1 MKKIKRIQQ
10 TTLTLLC
17 ILLIQSALHAAPLP
31 RRHPAPRITVP
42 PAPPATITVT
52 SPDNS
57 TACEISASNNG
68 RLMYKVSYNQR
79 PAIRW
84 SPLGLRVNGVS
95 LYEHTIIQGV
105 TRKEFNE
112 HTYWPL
118 GESDTLINHCRQ
130 TTITCRSGN
139 ITWKVIARAYNGSI
153 AFRYEVK
160 GSGSVQ
166 REYTAFYFTGP
177 YTLYQYNQESVFTPT
192 ALDTCKHT
200 CDLPATFAPGD
211 DHVPGSQNYIHIGE
225 ADNATYTKAE
235 LQKSEEPNS
244 VAIVFPHDTAVLF
257 KGHLIS
263 PWRTISM
270 SRTAIGL
277 HRCSQL
283 NLVLSGPTPG
293 QNPVVSAASAP
304 GLPSGN
310 SLPSW
315 LKPGKL
321 IRAQLTTEAG
331 LDCIDFAAAHNFQY
345 IMYDAG
351 WYGAE
356 FRTISNPTQP
366 IPAIDM
372 PRVIAYGKS
381 KGIGVILYVNY
392 VGLRHWLDTIL
403 PLYKQWGV
411 AGLKFGFV
419 DGLTQDGLTWLSTAM
434 QKVYDH
440 GFILDI
446 HDNYKPTGLSRRFP
460 QLLTQEGIRGD
471 ENSPDAFHTTMLP
484 FTRFLA
490 GPADFTFCYP
500 NATNSYSKNLKVS
513 KAQQLALT
521 VIYFSPLQSIFW
533 YGKPKEY
540 TDEKEIAFFK
550 YVPTVWN
557 ETHYLAGQP
566 GKYIS
571 VARRNGNTWFIGN
584 AAGPEDWND
593 TLKLN
598 FLQPGRNYTAT
609 AYQDDPNGSIQERT
623 FAIKKGDLL
632 PIAIKAAGGQAI
644 IIRPSSR

>member
-1 MKKIKRIQQ
+1 MEKNKSIFI
-10 TTLTLLC
+10 LLG
-17 ILLIQSALHAAPLP
+17 ILLIHVTLYAAP
-31 RRHPAPRITVP
+31 APLSTVK
-42 PAPPATITVT
+42 VT

-57 TACEISASNNG
+57 TTCEISTANSG
-68 RLMYKVSYNQR
+68 RLMYKVSYRQQ
-79 PAIRW
+79 PITRW

-105 TRKEFNE
+105 ARKEFNE

-118 GESDTLINHCRQ
+118 GESDTLVNHCRQ
-130 TTITCRSGN
+130 VTITCRSGN
-139 ITWKVIARAYNGSI
+139 TSWKVIARAYDGSI

-166 REYTAFYFTGP
+166 KEHTAFYFTGP
-177 YTLYQYNQESVFTPT
+177 YTLYQYRQESVFTPT
-192 ALDTCKHT
+192 ALDTFTRT
-200 CDLPATFAPGD
+200 CDLPTTFAGNKGY
-211 DHVPGSQNYIHIGE
+211 VVIGE
-225 ADNATYTKAE
+225 ADNDRYTKAE
-235 LQKSEEPNS
+235 LRKAEEPNS

-257 KGHLIS
+257 KEHLIS

-270 SRTAIGL
+270 SQTAIGL

-283 NLVLSGPTPG
+283 NLVLSGP
-293 QNPVVSAASAP
+293 AP
-304 GLPSGN
+304 G
-310 SLPSW
+310 LPSW

-321 IRAQLTTEAG
+321 IRAQLTTDAG

-345 IMYDAG
+345 ILYDAG

-381 KGIGVILYVNY
+381 KGVGVILYVNY

-434 QKVYDH
+434 KKVYDY

-521 VIYFSPLQSIFW
+521 VVYFSPLQSIFW
-533 YGKPKEY
+533 YGRPKEY
-540 TDEKEIAFFK
+540 TDEKEIAFFT

-571 VARRNGNTWFIGN
+571 VARRNGDTWFIGN
-584 AAGPEDWND
+584 AAGPDDWND
-593 TLKLN
+593 TLRMD
-598 FLQPGRNYTAT
+598 FLQAGRNYTAT
-609 AYQDDPNGSIQERT
+609 AYQDGPNSSIQERT
-623 FAIKKGDLL
+623 FAIKKGDPL

-644 IIRPSSR
+644 IIR